1 MAGQDRRATP
11 ATGRSRRG
19 ASWPAAAVVS
29 GAVSGSST
37 GATTSTAPA
46 TPTATPAT
54 RSTYRTLLLKGLA
67 PEEASNLTAF
77 LCGIPVGQQW
87 KLGEINRL
95 LFLRELN
102 RTGHFNEI
110 GAAPTH

>member
-1 MAGQDRRATP
+1 MAGQDRRATR

-19 ASWPAAAVVS
+19 AWWPAVAAAS
-29 GAVSGSST
+29 GAASGSST
-37 GATTSTAPA
+37 VPRISTGAAM
-46 TPTATPAT
+46 PTATPAT

-87 KLGEINRL
+87 RLGEINRL

-102 RTGHFNEI
+102 RTGRF
-110 GAAPTH
+110 T